1 MSSTELFRVLH
12 FLALFYMMFGLGGVI
27 VPLYRGYRADDL
39 DRKAQSFDDALTA
52 HQTGLLPGTILVG
65 VTGVILAGDLGLN
78 IITTGW
84 LVTLEAIYLVVLL
97 VCIPLLAT
105 GLRKVHLEALAAA
118 KAKRMTP
125 GLEEALRDN
134 VALVFSLAIV
144 FAILPLVYLAV
155 FRPY

>member
-1 MSSTELFRVLH
+1 MSSEELFRVLH

-27 VPLYRGYRADDL
+27 VPLYRGYRTEDL
-39 DRKAQSFDDALTA
+39 ARKAQSFEDALSA
-52 HQTGLLPGTILVG
+52 HQTALLPGTIFVG

-118 KAKRMTP
+118 KAGRMTE

-144 FAILPLVYLAV
+144 FLIVPMVYLAV

>member
-1 MSSTELFRVLH
+1 MSSEELFRVLH
-12 FLALFYMMFGLGGVI
+12 VLALFYMMFGLGGVI
-27 VPLYRGYRADDL
+27 VPLYRGYRTDDL
-39 DRKAQSFDDALTA
+39 ARKAQSFDDALSA
-52 HQTGLLPGTILVG
+52 HQTALLPGTILVG

-84 LVTLEAIYLVVLL
+84 LVTLEAIYLIVLL

-118 KAKRMTP
+118 KAGRMTE

-144 FAILPLVYLAV
+144 FAVVPMVCLAV